1 MSAVLTLAAVFV
13 GKGRNGYM
21 EESRLPLTQPLQKE
35 TTAMIIGDQ
44 VEVCTG
50 DKLVLPVEKTTT
62 FLCVLCDV
70 AIPLLLLQ
78 VERRR
83 VPTRTSSSRALSM
96 RRSIGSESK
105 PETGESSQWTRFSF
119 RFRNTREPYD
129 RQGGMVSTS
138 PN

>member
-1 MSAVLTLAAVFV
+1 
-13 GKGRNGYM
+13 
-21 EESRLPLTQPLQKE
+21 
-35 TTAMIIGDQ
+35 MIIGDQ